1 MGDAAI
7 KRYRRYHG
15 YDYSRGGYIF
25 ITTSL
30 SPRTPALGRVV
41 IGRPTAG
48 HHELTAGLS
57 LTPAGAA
64 VEAALVD
71 TPRFVPGVALK
82 QYVIMPD
89 HVHVLVYVS
98 PGLQSPL
105 KSLGRFMAGFKRV
118 AAKNAGITWEKG
130 YHDRICVGA
139 DFREQVQAYIEQ
151 NPLKWALM
159 YGEGRLTA
167 GHHGLRAG
175 HHGASICHV
184 QEMLDYAV
192 LAPEDYWRGLGNL
205 SLLDGRLCG
214 IRISRRCNGLGGFSA
229 RLLRGST
236 LGYAYISTFL
246 SPGERELWDLLAKN
260 GGKMIKVKE
269 RALGLVYRPDINEA
283 PLLAEGRLAIL
294 GLGIGRLTAGHHE
307 PTAGHHEPTAG
318 QITRFGSL
326 LLNDKIAAMSKA
338 SSEGLA
344 LYATPEGVRR
354 I

>member
-1 MGDAAI
+1 M
-7 KRYRRYHG
+7 
-15 YDYSRGGYIF
+15 
-25 ITTSL
+25 
-30 SPRTPALGRVV
+30 
-41 IGRPTAG
+41 
-48 HHELTAGLS
+48 
-57 LTPAGAA
+57 
-64 VEAALVD
+64 
-71 TPRFVPGVALK
+71 K

-167 GHHGLRAG
+167 GHHGLTAG

-205 SLLDGRLCG
+205 SLLDGKLCG

-307 PTAGHHEPTAG
+307 LTAGHHEPTAG